1 MAQASGAGQQS
12 LTWSPT
18 EGRWGLVAMN
28 ADGSRP
34 VAVQADAGATVP
46 ALTGVAVALLVLGAL
61 LLAIGA
67 LLIAVPVRRALRD
80 SRRQEI

>member
-1 MAQASGAGQQS
+1 VAQASGAGQQS

-46 ALTGVAVALLVLGAL
+46 ALTEVAVALLVAGAL
-61 LLAIGA
+61 LLALGA
-67 LLIAVPVRRALRD
+67 FLIAIPVRRASRD
-80 SRRQEI
+80 KA

>member
-1 MAQASGAGQQS
+1 MAQGSGSGQQS

-28 ADGSRP
+28 ADASRP

-46 ALTGVAVALLVLGAL
+46 ALTGVAVALLVLGGLVLAL
-61 LLAIGA
+61 GA
-67 LLIAVPVRRALRD
+67 LLIAIPVRRATRD
-80 SRRQEI
+80 VRP